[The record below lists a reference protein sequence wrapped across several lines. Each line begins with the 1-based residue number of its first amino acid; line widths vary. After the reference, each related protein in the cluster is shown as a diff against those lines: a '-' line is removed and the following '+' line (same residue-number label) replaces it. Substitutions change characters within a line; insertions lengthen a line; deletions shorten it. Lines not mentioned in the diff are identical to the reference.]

1 MEKVRIGNDIEV
13 KYTVLRDG
21 QPETFVGAT
30 DITVNVKNEAY
41 GKIIPSTFSIVGNIV
56 NIVLDAADCVLCGKH
71 RVILSYKRGN
81 DITIDSPAFELVQF
95 TSLTGGTA
103 IVGVELVTVNISGDI
118 GIAIPDNNKID
129 LNGLNSDIQ
138 RLQFD
143 TVNPVAGAQA
153 GQVYWSDEEKTL
165 VLNDGYHTHPIGKE
179 LGPLVKNNSGQTIL
193 NGQACYVIGSTGD
206 NPTIGLASTANGDVA
221 QKTIG
226 LATMDIPN
234 NGFGIVTTFGEVND
248 INTSSLTQGGLI
260 YLGLN
265 GTLTTTEPIAPTPK
279 IIVGICVRQHA
290 VVGKIFVA
298 TRPIPRLSKLS
309 DVYTTTMA
317 DGEVLRWNTT
327 TLRFEAFNVNT
338 ALDGKVNNTGN
349 EGINGIKTFNSSP
362 LMPTPTTSMQGA
374 NKGYVDSVDGTAVH
388 KTGNETIEG
397 VKTFQSSPIIPTPD
411 ADMEAATKKYVDD
424 RGKTAYDH

>member
-1 MEKVRIGNDIEV
+1 MEKVRINNDLLI

-21 QPETFVGAT
+21 QPESFVGAT
-30 DITVNVKNEAY
+30 DITVTVTNEAY
-41 GKIIPSTFSIVGNIV
+41 KKAIPNTFDIVGNIV
-56 NIVLDAADCVLCGKH
+56 NISIDAADFNLCGKY
-71 RVILSYKRGN
+71 RVTLKYVRGN
-81 DITIDSPAFELVQF
+81 DIEIDALAFEGVQY
-95 TSLTGGTA
+95 TSLTGGTE
-103 IVGVELVTVNISGDI
+103 IVGVEIVTVNISGDI

-129 LNGLNSDIQ
+129 LNGLNSAIK

-143 TVNPVAGAQA
+143 TINPVAGTQA

-165 VLNDGYHTHPIGKE
+165 VLNDGFHTHPIGKE

-234 NGFGIVTTFGEVND
+234 NGFGIVTTFGEVNY
-248 INTSSLTQGGLI
+248 INTSALTQGGLI

-298 TRPIPRLSKLS
+298 T
-309 DVYTTTMA
+309 
-317 DGEVLRWNTT
+317 
-327 TLRFEAFNVNT
+327 
-338 ALDGKVNNTGN
+338 
-349 EGINGIKTFNSSP
+349 SP
-362 LMPTPTTSMQGA
+362 
-374 NKGYVDSVDGTAVH
+374 
-388 KTGNETIEG
+388 
-397 VKTFQSSPIIPTPD
+397 IPTPIPKSD
-411 ADMEAATKKYVDD
+411 L
-424 RGKTAYDH
+424 